1 MRIPQYYRRKGWQ
14 RFFSGM
20 IIGGFISW
28 FIFLFMFG
36 TLQERQVLLIEKQ
49 KEEIKDSKRY
59 VSILQEDLKKLNKEN
74 KESLLIQEIR
84 VKIINA
90 EKYGLKSDSLD
101 IFQAQEKIQEDLSD
115 LLAKDLES
123 VYKNNEIIEK
133 TIENK
138 TLKLNEKRYQ
148 VEIRKVGYFTTIEFF
163 VELKFA
169 D

>member
-14 RFFSGM
+14 RFFAGM

-36 TLQERQVLLIEKQ
+36 TLQEKQTLLIEKQ
-49 KEEIKDSKRY
+49 KEEIKDSKKY

-74 KESLLIQEIR
+74 KESLLVQEIK
-84 VKIINA
+84 VKITNA
-90 EKYGLKSDSLD
+90 EKFGLKSDSLD

-148 VEIRKVGYFTTIEFF
+148 VEIQKVGYFTTIEFY